1 MFKLFSI
8 IKEEIILQVTYFKSP
23 SYFFFSIFMEISIS
37 NCTSILLSLPSKD
50 PQENNC
56 IIIIMMI
63 SSCFE
68 PKLGDI
74 GGWNSATSCAK
85 KKTKR
90 RQKKRREKVGKR
102 VVCATVVRVYPMIGN
117 SASEKPENLI
127 LPFAR
132 GTTRDSFPDQ
142 RTARLAGR
150 DTTVASK
157 NDSKQYCHGARTR
170 KDFNFWSFRW
180 NERRM
185 RERKWK
191 KKERKEKKN
200 IPARCRSLTLP
211 LFRFSL
217 FFARWFLFFFS
228 LSSLPLQIWCI
239 QRSFS
244 IPEGKVVR
252 LAKEIII
259 QGVDNENYAGDGWYN
274 RNSFPLCEHR
284 PCLSTKRR
292 LETSPPTNLHFEI
305 SLPRTSVRPQESYS
319 VWPRLGLRV
328 ELMRGQNDWL
338 TVMEM
343 MKICV

>member
-150 DTTVASK
+150 DTTAASK

-191 KKERKEKKN
+191 KKGEKREEEY
-200 IPARCRSLTLP
+200 PSTLSLANSSFISFLP
-211 LFRFSL
+211 LFCALISFLFFSL
-217 FFARWFLFFFS
+217 FPSSSDLMHPTLVFNPWRKGGSAR
-228 LSSLPLQIWCI
+228 
-239 QRSFS
+239 
-244 IPEGKVVR
+244 EG
-252 LAKEIII
+252 
-259 QGVDNENYAGDGWYN
+259 NYYPGGW
-274 RNSFPLCEHR
+274 
-284 PCLSTKRR
+284 
-292 LETSPPTNLHFEI
+292 
-305 SLPRTSVRPQESYS
+305 
-319 VWPRLGLRV
+319 
-328 ELMRGQNDWL
+328 
-338 TVMEM
+338 
-343 MKICV
+343 

>member
-56 IIIIMMI
+56 IIIIVLI

-68 PKLGDI
+68 IRWHRRMKQRNFLR
-74 GGWNSATSCAK
+74 K
-85 KKTKR
+85 KKTKTE
-90 RQKKRREKVGKR
+90 KKEGEGWEKGRLCDGCAGLSNDWKLGVRKARKFDSSFREGHNTWQFSWSK
-102 VVCATVVRVYPMIGN
+102 N
-117 SASEKPENLI
+117 SA
-127 LPFAR
+127 FGR
-132 GTTRDSFPDQ
+132 V
-142 RTARLAGR
+142 AGR
-150 DTTVASK
+150 DTTAASK

-259 QGVDNENYAGDGWYN
+259 QGVDNENYAGYGWYN

-328 ELMRGQNDWL
+328 ELMRGQDDWL

>member
-1 MFKLFSI
+1 MSWSENAKRLQFLIVSLKR
-8 IKEEIILQVTYFKSP
+8 KE
-23 SYFFFSIFMEISIS
+23 
-37 NCTSILLSLPSKD
+37 
-50 PQENNC
+50 
-56 IIIIMMI
+56 
-63 SSCFE
+63 
-68 PKLGDI
+68 
-74 GGWNSATSCAK
+74 
-85 KKTKR
+85 
-90 RQKKRREKVGKR
+90 
-102 VVCATVVRVYPMIGN
+102 
-117 SASEKPENLI
+117 
-127 LPFAR
+127 
-132 GTTRDSFPDQ
+132 
-142 RTARLAGR
+142 
-150 DTTVASK
+150 
-157 NDSKQYCHGARTR
+157 
-170 KDFNFWSFRW
+170 
-180 NERRM
+180 NERA
-185 RERKWK
+185 EVEK

-239 QRSFS
+239 QCSFS
-244 IPEGKVVR
+244 IPEGKMVW

-284 PCLSTKRR
+284 PSLSTKRR

-328 ELMRGQNDWL
+328 ELMRGQDDWL

>member
-1 MFKLFSI
+1 
-8 IKEEIILQVTYFKSP
+8 
-23 SYFFFSIFMEISIS
+23 MEISIS

-142 RTARLAGR
+142 RTARLVGWPAVIQR
-150 DTTVASK
+150 PP
-157 NDSKQYCHGARTR
+157 R
-170 KDFNFWSFRW
+170 KTIVN
-180 NERRM
+180 NIVME
-185 RERKWK
+185 REREKTSIFDRFVETKGEWESGSGK

-305 SLPRTSVRPQESYS
+305 SLLRTSVRPQESYS

-328 ELMRGQNDWL
+328 ELMRGQDDWL

>member
-8 IKEEIILQVTYFKSP
+8 IKDEIILQVTYFKSP
-23 SYFFFSIFMEISIS
+23 AYFFFSIFMEISIS

-102 VVCATVVRVYPMIGN
+102 VVCATVVRV
-117 SASEKPENLI
+117 
-127 LPFAR
+127 
-132 GTTRDSFPDQ
+132 Q

-328 ELMRGQNDWL
+328 ELMRGQDDWL